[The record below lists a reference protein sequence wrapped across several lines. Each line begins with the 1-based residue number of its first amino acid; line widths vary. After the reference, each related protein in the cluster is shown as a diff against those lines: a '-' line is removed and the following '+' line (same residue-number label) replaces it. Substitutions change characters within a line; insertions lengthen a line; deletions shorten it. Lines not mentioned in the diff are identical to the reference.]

1 VSAALVDLDGDF
13 HVHSTFSDDAE
24 STLAENLDAAHERGI
39 TTIRL
44 VEHVRRSTAWVPDFL
59 AAVAR
64 ESRRD
69 DLVVLTGVEA
79 KLLDA
84 TGRLDLPPELTGV
97 DTVLIAD
104 HQFPSP
110 EGEPWTPTET
120 RRRLAG
126 DLSVEAAMEL
136 LITGLVKAMQ
146 STPSAQLAHCFS
158 ILPKIGLDEDD
169 LNDDQLAR
177 WADSAAGTGTSIE
190 LNEKWH
196 CPGPRAVAAALA
208 AGAELVAATDSHVA
222 SDVGRYDW
230 VRGMV
235 EAP

>member
-1 VSAALVDLDGDF
+1 MSAALVDLGRDF

-24 STLAENLDAAHERGI
+24 STLAENLDAAHDRGLAE
-39 TTIRL
+39 IRM
-44 VEHVRRSTAWVPDFL
+44 VEHVRRSTSWVPDFV
-59 AAVAR
+59 AALAR
-64 ESRRD
+64 EKRRD
-69 DLVVLTGVEA
+69 GLVVHTGVEA

-84 TGRLDLPPELTGV
+84 TGRLDMPSSVSGI

-120 RRRLAG
+120 RRRLAAG
-126 DLSVEAAMEL
+126 LSVRAALELLTTGLIKAME
-136 LITGLVKAMQ
+136 

-169 LNDDQLAR
+169 LHDDHLER
-177 WADSAAGTGTSIE
+177 WADAAARTGTSIE

-196 CPGPRAVAAALA
+196 CPGSRAVAAAIA
-208 AGAELVAATDSHVA
+208 AGAELVAATDSHIA

-230 VRGMV
+230 VRGI
-235 EAP
+235 ADPP